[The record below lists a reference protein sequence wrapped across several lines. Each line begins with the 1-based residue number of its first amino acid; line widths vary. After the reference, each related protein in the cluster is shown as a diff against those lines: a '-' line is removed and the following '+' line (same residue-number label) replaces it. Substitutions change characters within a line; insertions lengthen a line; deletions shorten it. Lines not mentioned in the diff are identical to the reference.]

1 MGKIVNTVLGPVPS
15 GDLGVTL
22 TNEALLSVLPGA
34 QYAYD
39 ITLDRAA
46 VFETLAT
53 KLRAFKQSG
62 GGGVVDVTGQFA
74 GRDLRLYEAL
84 SRATGVHLIASTGQ
98 GPEGMLGG
106 YFLTP
111 QTNPPTPWPAEKW
124 ADLFGAEV
132 TDGMVVPRVERRG
145 HAGVIATAVTAEG
158 ATPTDVELLR
168 GSARAALATGV
179 PVTFVAGADAV
190 AELAV
195 VTQEGLSASRVAVS
209 SPGSAAAKLAEQ
221 GAYVVLAGAS
231 EAVALAE
238 AGHADR
244 ILIATGG
251 VGQAFGHEVPEAA
264 YDRLISAVRADLPG
278 ELADQILI
286 TNPAT
291 LLAVKED

>member
-62 GGGVVDVTGQFA
+62 GEGVVDVTGQFA

-195 VTQEGLSASRVAVS
+195 ITQEDLSASRVAVS
-209 SPGSAAAKLAEQ
+209 SPGSSAAKLAEQ
-221 GAYVVLAGAS
+221 GAYVVLTETS

-244 ILIATGG
+244 ILLATGG
-251 VGQAFGHEVPEAA
+251 AGQAFGHEVPEAA
-264 YDRLISAVRADLPG
+264 YDHLISAVRADLPG